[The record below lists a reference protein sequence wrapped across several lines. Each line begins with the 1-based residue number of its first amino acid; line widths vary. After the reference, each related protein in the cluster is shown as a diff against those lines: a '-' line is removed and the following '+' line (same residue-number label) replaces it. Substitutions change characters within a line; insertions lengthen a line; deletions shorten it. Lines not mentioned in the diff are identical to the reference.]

1 MILQA
6 LYDYYQ
12 RKLDLP
18 REGFES
24 KEIPFVIE
32 VSENGSVVQIEDTR
46 TREGK
51 RKRARCY
58 FIPQAAK
65 KSVNVAANILWG
77 NAEYVLGLPDEK
89 KMADRKEKA
98 KEGEYRERLKDMHVA
113 FIHAIKALPK
123 GVQSDDGVRAVF
135 KFFERAKPADLK
147 RFGEAWEEI
156 SGTNP
161 NMTFRLQGDLELV
174 CQRPSVIEAVTQAAS
189 VQYGDGIC
197 LITGKATHIERL
209 HPAIKGVWGAQT
221 SGANVVSFNLP
232 AFNSWGKEQG
242 ANAPI
247 GEEAAFAYTTA
258 LNYLLARDSRQRIQ
272 VGDASTVFWAE
283 KPSPLEDHFADL
295 FATPPKDDPDR
306 NARAI
311 KGLYDAPQHGVAPV
325 DDVHTRFFV
334 LGLSPNAGRIAI
346 RFWHVGSVAEL
357 AKNIQQHF
365 DDLEIIHPEFE
376 KPYLSVLRLLLAS
389 AVQGKSE
396 NIPPNLGGDVMRA
409 VLAGSPYPATLLQG
423 VVRRI
428 RAEQSKRDER
438 TGKIIQNVTHARAAL
453 IKACLNR
460 QRRLA
465 TIVQKEVTVSLDS
478 TNCNSGYRLG
488 RLFAVLEKAQ
498 EEANPGINS
507 TIRERFYGS
516 ASTTPVAVFPTL
528 IKLKNHHIA
537 KLKNLGRKVNL
548 ESLIGQIIEEVN
560 DFPAYLSL
568 ADQGRFAVGYYHQR
582 QAFFSKTTATQQG
595 E

>member
-12 RKLDLP
+12 RKPDLP

-32 VSENGSVVQIEDTR
+32 VSKNGSAVQVEDTR
-46 TREGK
+46 TLDGK
-51 RKRARCY
+51 RKRAKNY
-58 FIPQAAK
+58 LLPQAAK

-89 KMADRKEKA
+89 KLADRKGKG
-98 KEGEYRERLKDMHVA
+98 KEGDYGDRLKEMHTA
-113 FIHAIKALPK
+113 FVDAIKALPK
-123 GVQSDDGVRAVF
+123 GVQADEGVRAVL
-135 KFFERAKPADLK
+135 KFFEHTKPADLQ
-147 RFGEAWEEI
+147 RFGEVWKEI
-156 SGTNP
+156 RSTNP

-174 CQRPSVIEAVTQAAS
+174 CQRPSVIKAVTETAS
-189 VQYGDGIC
+189 AQDGNGIC
-197 LITGKATHIERL
+197 LITGKATKIERL

-232 AFNSWGKEQG
+232 SFNSWGKEQG
-242 ANAPI
+242 ANAPV
-247 GEEAAFAYTTA
+247 GERAAFAYTTV

-272 VGDASTVFWAE
+272 VGDASTVFWAD
-283 KPSPLEDHFADL
+283 KPNVFEDRFADL
-295 FATPPKDDPDR
+295 FAEPPKDDPDR

-311 KGLYDAPQHGVAPV
+311 KALYEAPTHGVAPV
-325 DDVHTRFFV
+325 NDVDTRFFV
-334 LGLSPNAGRIAI
+334 LGLSPNAARIAI
-346 RFWHVGSVAEL
+346 RFWHVGTVAAL

-365 DDLEIIHPEFE
+365 EDLEIIHPEFE
-376 KPYLSVLRLLLAS
+376 KPYLSVFRLLLAS

-396 NIPPNLGGDVMRA
+396 NIPPNLGGEVMRA
-409 VLAGSPYPATLLQG
+409 VLAGNPYPATLLQG

-438 TGKIIQNVTHARAAL
+438 TGKIIQPVTHARAAL

-460 QRRLA
+460 HLRLA
-465 TIVQKEVTVSLDS
+465 KITEKEVTVSLDS
-478 TNCNSGYRLG
+478 TNSNSGYRLG
-488 RLFAVLEKAQ
+488 RLFAVLEKTQ

-516 ASTTPVAVFPTL
+516 ASAAPVTVFPIL
-528 IKLKNHHIA
+528 MKLKNHHIA
-537 KLKNLGRKVNL
+537 KLENPGRKVNL
-548 ESLIGQIIEEVN
+548 ERLIGEIMEEVN
-560 DFPAYLSL
+560 DFPAHLSL